1 MPFSFQTD
9 LRVKP
14 VEAKEEFVPF
24 AHLSMDI
31 LTRTVEQPSDR
42 ISSAPELTKPQEFH
56 FSTSARVRP
65 VSGVLS
71 REERELEELKQ
82 LSNFK
87 VPE

>member
-42 ISSAPELTKPQEFH
+42 ISSAPELTKPQ
-56 FSTSARVRP
+56 
-65 VSGVLS
+65 
-71 REERELEELKQ
+71 
-82 LSNFK
+82 
-87 VPE
+87 